1 MLDPSKHIDLELS
14 FHIPYG
20 IIYYRGSYSEYEN
33 KGMLS
38 LMIVDSVL
46 QLIGN
51 TPMLRLNRVNS
62 NPNVEMYLKLE
73 KFNPGG
79 SVKDRIAKYMIEHAE
94 ADGTLT
100 KDKIVIEPTSGN
112 TGIGLAIACAVKGYK
127 LVLVMPETMTMER
140 RKMLMIYGARIVLSP
155 GAKGMNGAEDLAK
168 KIAEEN
174 PGKYFMPN
182 QFENKYNV
190 LAHYET
196 TAEEVWRD
204 TQGRVTHFVGGIGTS
219 GTLMGVAKKLRQ
231 YNSEVKVIA
240 VEPESK
246 TPIQGLKNLEVQYVP
261 TIFESK
267 AVDERHYV
275 NLQTAEDMAR
285 LLALEEAVLCGP
297 STGAILH
304 VALEKAKTLGR
315 GVVVAMAPDGGE
327 KYLSTQLC
335 DEEKCRD
342 CVVKYKVKCAYSPD
356 VVLPGIDH

>member
-1 MLDPSKHIDLELS
+1 MIADNVLEL
-14 FHIPYG
+14 I
-20 IIYYRGSYSEYEN
+20 GS
-33 KGMLS
+33 
-38 LMIVDSVL
+38 
-46 QLIGN
+46 
-51 TPMLRLNRVNS
+51 TPMLRLTRINP
-62 NPNVEMYLKLE
+62 NPNVTIYLKLE

-94 ADGTLT
+94 ADGVLT

-112 TGIGLAIACAVKGYK
+112 TGIGLAIVCAVKGYK

-168 KIAEEN
+168 KIVEEN
-174 PGKYFMPN
+174 PDKYFMPN
-182 QFENKYNV
+182 QFENRYNV

-196 TAEEVWRD
+196 TADEIWKD
-204 TQGRVTHFVGGIGTS
+204 TQGRITHFVAGIGTS

-231 YNSEVKVIA
+231 YSLDIKVIA
-240 VEPESK
+240 VEPETK

-261 TIFESK
+261 SIFESK

-275 NLQTAEDMAR
+275 NLQTAEDTAR
-285 LLALEEAVLCGP
+285 VLALEEAILCGP

-304 VALEKAKTLGR
+304 VALEKAKSLTE
-315 GVVVAMAPDGGE
+315 GVVVVMAPDGGE

-335 DEEKCRD
+335 DEDKCRD
-342 CVVKYKVKCAYSPD
+342 CVAKYGIKCAYSPD
-356 VVLPGIDH
+356 VVLPGIDTSSPSGNAR